1 MISKMVSMPNISIGQ
16 ARTSGGGGAAAGAGG
31 DASAPDGTSPSEAEL
46 RARAAAA
53 GQHGMPIAPHMLP
66 GTLPFYPSLPVIDSE
81 LPPPTS
87 PAYIS
92 AQVCPS
98 LAIYLLFSD
107 TIKYLS
113 CEVFL
118 WRTPYCKIFYT
129 YRFRCKRQRNFV

>member
-1 MISKMVSMPNISIGQ
+1 MSTFSLSLQEGATFPLQMISKMVSMPNISIGQ

-31 DASAPDGTSPSEAEL
+31 DASAPDGTPPSEAEL

-113 CEVFL
+113 CGVFL
-118 WRTPYCKIFYT
+118 
-129 YRFRCKRQRNFV
+129 